1 MSPRLVDAFWENK
14 ERKIW
19 VVTLFPRNRKP
30 RDQKIVRA
38 KTRDGA
44 IKTAQENS
52 VYKSFLNS
60 SARLANPVSDLGCVE
75 VVA

>member
-1 MSPRLVDAFWENK
+1 MSPTKVDAFWKNK

-19 VVTLFPRNRKP
+19 VVTLFPKGRKP

-44 IKTAQENS
+44 IRTAKENS
-52 VYKSFLNS
+52 IYKSFS
-60 SARLANPVSDLGCVE
+60 SASVRFANPVSDLGCKERV
-75 VVA
+75 